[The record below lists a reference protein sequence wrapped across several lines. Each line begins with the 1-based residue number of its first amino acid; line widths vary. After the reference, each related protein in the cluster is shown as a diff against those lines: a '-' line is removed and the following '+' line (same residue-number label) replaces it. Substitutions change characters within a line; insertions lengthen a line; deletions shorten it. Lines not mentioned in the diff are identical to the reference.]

1 MPKEILRWKMPLI
14 VITVAL
20 ALLALYPPTDRVIKK
35 VKEVD
40 GQVVERSTLE
50 EAWLSSLL
58 RDRTA
63 KETILK
69 EETPSE
75 GKRVREKLVEYVAKG
90 RVKLGLDLRGGSEL
104 LYRVRVE
111 PG

>member
-20 ALLALYPPTDRVIKK
+20 ALLALYPPTDRVIKKEK

-69 EETPSE
+69 EETTSE
-75 GKRVREKLVEYVAKG
+75 GKRKKLVEYVAKG
-90 RVKLGLDLRGGSEL
+90 RVKLGLDLRGGSE
-104 LYRVRVE
+104 
-111 PG
+111 